1 MKHTTFSPKCA
12 IILALLCAV
21 THLLANNKHEVRA
34 VWVTTIGGLDWPRSY
49 AQSTHSIEKQK
60 TELRDMLDRLKLAN
74 INTILLQT
82 RVRATTIY
90 PSDIEPWDGCMSGFP
105 GRSPGYDPLAFA
117 IEECHRRGMEL
128 HAWVVCIPIGKW
140 NNYGCRELR
149 KRRPDLVKRI
159 GDEGFV
165 DPEKKASA
173 DYIAQICEEITKK
186 YDIDGIHLDYI
197 RYPET
202 WKGRIDPQRGRGNIT
217 RIVERV
223 NEKVKTIKPWVKM
236 SCSPVGKHDDLTRY
250 SSRGWNARTKVCQD
264 AQAWL
269 ANGLMDQL
277 YPMMYFQGNQFYPFA
292 IDWNEN
298 RNERIIAP
306 GLGIYFLSP
315 KEKNWDV
322 EVVSRQLHF
331 LRDEGM
337 GHAFFRCKF
346 LLDDVKG
353 LYGIV
358 KDEIN
363 NVPSLVPPMP
373 IPTRYAQNTTMPQ
386 QPAQLTLKRGKGFD
400 RLVWTDNKAFP
411 QANGDYHLFNIY
423 ASESYPVDI
432 NNPDNIIATRTTN
445 CTIDIPTKGNGVSM
459 HYAVTA
465 TDRYGRES
473 TAATTPAPNLT
484 SDREIPGMLICDGKR
499 LIIPEKAVASDAE
512 FIAIESAAGNII
524 ATRPYSTTSVDVSKI
539 PQGFYVVR
547 SLDRKGAVHRLGF
560 FILRR
565 K

>member
-1 MKHTTFSPKCA
+1 MKHTTFWQKYA
-12 IILALLCAV
+12 IIIALLCAV
-21 THLLANNKHEVRA
+21 TPLWANNKHEVRA
-34 VWVTTIGGLDWPRSY
+34 VWVTTIGGLDWPHSY
-49 AQSTHSIEKQK
+49 AQSSHSIEKQK
-60 TELRDMLDRLKLAN
+60 TELRDMLNRLKLAN

-90 PSDIEPWDGCMSGFP
+90 PSAIEPWDGCMSGFP
-105 GRSPGYDPLAFA
+105 GRAPGYDPLAFA
-117 IEECHRRGMEL
+117 IEECHKRGMEL

-140 NNYGCRELR
+140 NNYGCKQLR

-173 DYIAQICEEITKK
+173 DYIADICGEIAQK

-202 WKGRIDPQRGRGNIT
+202 WKGRIDVQRGRENIT

-223 NEKVKTIKPWVKM
+223 NEKVKSQKPWVKM

-269 ANGLMDQL
+269 AKGLMDQL

-292 IDWNEN
+292 LDWNEN
-298 RNERIIAP
+298 RHEKVIAP

-322 EVVSRQLHF
+322 DVITRQLHF
-331 LRDEGM
+331 LSQEGM

-363 NVPSLVPPMP
+363 RVPSLIPPMTVP
-373 IPTRYAQNTTMPQ
+373 ARYTNSISLPQ
-386 QPAQLTLKRGKGFD
+386 QPTHLTLKKGKAAD
-400 RLVWTDNKAFP
+400 RLTWVDDKAFP
-411 QANGDYHLFNIY
+411 QTNGDYHLFNIY
-423 ASESYPVDI
+423 ASETYPVDTENP
-432 NNPDNIIATRTTN
+432 NNLMATRLTN
-445 CTIDIPTKGNGVSM
+445 CTVDIPQNGNSVTM

-473 TAATTPAPNLT
+473 KAATTPAPNSST
-484 SDREIPGMLICDGKR
+484 DMEIPGMLSCDGKSLR
-499 LIIPEKAVASDAE
+499 LPRKAEASDAE
-512 FIAIESAAGNII
+512 YIAIESAAGNII
-524 ATRPYSTTSVDVSKI
+524 TTRPYSTTNVDVRQI

-547 SLDRKGAVHRLGF
+547 SLNRKGASHRMGF
-560 FILRR
+560 FIIRR
-565 K
+565 D

>member
-1 MKHTTFSPKCA
+1 M
-12 IILALLCAV
+12 

-90 PSDIEPWDGCMSGFP
+90 PSDIEPWDGCLSGFP
-105 GRSPGYDPLAFA
+105 GKSPGYDPLAFA
-117 IEECHRRGMEL
+117 IEECHKRGMEL

-173 DYIAQICEEITKK
+173 DYIAQICEEITRK

-386 QPAQLTLKRGKGFD
+386 QPAKLTLKRGKGFD

-432 NNPDNIIATRTTN
+432 NNPDNYQLHDGHSN
-445 CTIDIPTKGNGVSM
+445 KGEGSE
-459 HYAVTA
+459 YALC
-465 TDRYGRES
+465 RYGDRPLRKGKHGGYNTCTKLNKRQGDTGNVDMRRKTPHNTRES
-473 TAATTPAPNLT
+473 RCLGRRVHCNRECRGKHHRHTSLLYHKRGCEQNTTGLLCG
-484 SDREIPGMLICDGKR
+484 E
-499 LIIPEKAVASDAE
+499 VA
-512 FIAIESAAGNII
+512 
-524 ATRPYSTTSVDVSKI
+524 R
-539 PQGFYVVR
+539 PQGIRTQVGIFYI
-547 SLDRKGAVHRLGF
+547 KEEMKNGENNIGY
-560 FILRR
+560 
-565 K
+565 

>member
-105 GRSPGYDPLAFA
+105 GKSPGYDPLAFA

-173 DYIAQICEEITKK
+173 DYIAQICEEITRK

-202 WKGRIDPQRGRGNIT
+202 
-217 RIVERV
+217 
-223 NEKVKTIKPWVKM
+223 
-236 SCSPVGKHDDLTRY
+236 
-250 SSRGWNARTKVCQD
+250 
-264 AQAWL
+264 
-269 ANGLMDQL
+269 
-277 YPMMYFQGNQFYPFA
+277 
-292 IDWNEN
+292 
-298 RNERIIAP
+298 
-306 GLGIYFLSP
+306 
-315 KEKNWDV
+315 
-322 EVVSRQLHF
+322 
-331 LRDEGM
+331 
-337 GHAFFRCKF
+337 
-346 LLDDVKG
+346 
-353 LYGIV
+353 
-358 KDEIN
+358 
-363 NVPSLVPPMP
+363 
-373 IPTRYAQNTTMPQ
+373 
-386 QPAQLTLKRGKGFD
+386 
-400 RLVWTDNKAFP
+400 
-411 QANGDYHLFNIY
+411 
-423 ASESYPVDI
+423 
-432 NNPDNIIATRTTN
+432 
-445 CTIDIPTKGNGVSM
+445 
-459 HYAVTA
+459 
-465 TDRYGRES
+465 
-473 TAATTPAPNLT
+473 
-484 SDREIPGMLICDGKR
+484 
-499 LIIPEKAVASDAE
+499 
-512 FIAIESAAGNII
+512 
-524 ATRPYSTTSVDVSKI
+524 
-539 PQGFYVVR
+539 
-547 SLDRKGAVHRLGF
+547 
-560 FILRR
+560 
-565 K
+565 

>member
-1 MKHTTFSPKCA
+1 
-12 IILALLCAV
+12 
-21 THLLANNKHEVRA
+21 
-34 VWVTTIGGLDWPRSY
+34 
-49 AQSTHSIEKQK
+49 
-60 TELRDMLDRLKLAN
+60 
-74 INTILLQT
+74 
-82 RVRATTIY
+82 
-90 PSDIEPWDGCMSGFP
+90 
-105 GRSPGYDPLAFA
+105 
-117 IEECHRRGMEL
+117 
-128 HAWVVCIPIGKW
+128 
-140 NNYGCRELR
+140 
-149 KRRPDLVKRI
+149 
-159 GDEGFV
+159 
-165 DPEKKASA
+165 
-173 DYIAQICEEITKK
+173 
-186 YDIDGIHLDYI
+186 
-197 RYPET
+197 
-202 WKGRIDPQRGRGNIT
+202 
-217 RIVERV
+217 
-223 NEKVKTIKPWVKM
+223 
-236 SCSPVGKHDDLTRY
+236 
-250 SSRGWNARTKVCQD
+250 
-264 AQAWL
+264 
-269 ANGLMDQL
+269 
-277 YPMMYFQGNQFYPFA
+277 
-292 IDWNEN
+292 
-298 RNERIIAP
+298 
-306 GLGIYFLSP
+306 
-315 KEKNWDV
+315 
-322 EVVSRQLHF
+322 
-331 LRDEGM
+331 M

-386 QPAQLTLKRGKGFD
+386 QPAKLTLKRGKGFD

-411 QANGDYHLFNIY
+411 QANGDYHVFNIY

-445 CTIDIPTKGNGVSM
+445 CTMDIPTKGKGVSM

-473 TAATTPAPNLT
+473 TAATTPAPSST